1 MNTTKTAKKDLI
13 IVISIVSVMLIGF
26 LWLVRPF
33 LLIEVNNQY
42 NAAWQLAIDGDYDKA
57 HKEFKRLHD
66 KYYAKTILTSSI
78 LFSED
83 FTQVCIYY
91 DEGDYKSAKS
101 LLDYKI
107 MPKLKDSSKY
117 PNLNKKQNEFV
128 YNMVQSVVETYSS
141 HQAEYA
147 EEDRLNKEQQEAER
161 QRKAAEEA
169 AKVYEVP
176 YEGMSESKIDS
187 TELGT
192 HTKYVKNFN
201 TECISGEIYH
211 ASMYYWYSGGNCIYS
226 ARCLQGK
233 VSDVK
238 DNRDLEYTNGVMDH
252 SGSTSTNSSSSSS
265 KKKKNQE
272 STTEFDPDDHDIEQ
286 YYEDYK
292 EDFEDFDDAYDDF
305 EDNPE
310 YWDDY

>member
-1 MNTTKTAKKDLI
+1 MYKTTTKDRI
-13 IVISIVSVMLIGF
+13 IIAIIISTMLSGF
-26 LWLVRPF
+26 LLIVRPF
-33 LLIEVNNQY
+33 RLMEIINKY
-42 NAAWQLAIDGDYDKA
+42 NAAWQLAIDGDYEKA
-57 HKEFKRLHD
+57 HKEFEFMD
-66 KYYAKTILTSSI
+66 KEYYGKSVYTSSI
-78 LFSED
+78 FFGVD

-91 DEGDYKSAKS
+91 DKGDYRSAKS
-101 LLDYKI
+101 LLDHTI
-107 MPKLKDSSKY
+107 MPQLKEKSKY
-117 PNLNKKQNEFV
+117 PHLNKKQNEFV

-141 HQAEYA
+141 HQAEYE
-147 EEDRLNKEQQEAER
+147 EEDRLNKEQKEAER

-169 AKVYEVP
+169 AKEYEVP
-176 YEGMSESKIDS
+176 YEGMSESKIDN

-238 DNRDLEYTNGVMDH
+238 DNRNLEYSNGVMDH
-252 SGSTSTNSSSSSS
+252 SGSATSNSSSSSS